1 MQALRLLTKSFRALS
16 ADLHLG
22 PQVTL
27 ILGPNGAGK
36 SSLAAA
42 VEYALR
48 GACRWTDGAGRGASV
63 LINHS
68 AAAAS
73 VDLDADF
80 GDGTAR
86 IISRSITPKGT
97 DLSFDGRGGK
107 DAAAALSARLPLP
120 ALLPCM
126 LRTDGFLSLSG
137 KEQQDLLFALSGGET
152 DSDWFKERLTD
163 DEQEALG
170 DVLATLLKGSALSEK
185 LYTTAYALR
194 TAANKA
200 AKDAQATLSATPEV
214 TVEAVDDAAV
224 AKTKD
229 AITKKR
235 ERLAKLQQ
243 RIGGAAAAAK
253 AQELAGLRVTQAQED
268 VKRCETAL
276 AEMSEQPEA
285 PEELTIEQL
294 RGAVEQANTEYAAA
308 IQKAASLNATRQAA
322 QDQLDDF
329 THLEGRCVLG
339 NVDCPMTAEQ
349 RGKIIKAEQ
358 KRIDGLETEITAQQQ
373 AATEAEKAH
382 KQAAEAVTEAQDKQ
396 QAQVRWQETRDRLT
410 ADLGDANNRHAQ
422 AIAAYQE
429 TAAPVTDGLESDAQ
443 ILQREIDE
451 AEQALQER
459 LQAAGA
465 AEKRKLLE
473 EQVEKTKAEAEMLD
487 ALVKKL
493 SPDGLPAQAM
503 RETIGGVIEAINAE
517 LAQFT
522 EMQIAAEPGKDFQL
536 MVAAGDNL
544 SIPAFCLCESEQLRV
559 GAAIQVAFAKL
570 TRFGFVVVD
579 AADRLDEQNL
589 PLLVQLL
596 VGAGVQALVLSSRRM
611 GDEARAWVLEL
622 GGKIHDLQGGLLA
635 A

>member
-16 ADLHLG
+16 ADLNLG

-36 SSLAAA
+36 SSLAASI
-42 VEYALR
+42 EYALT

-97 DLSFDGRGGK
+97 DLTFDGRTGK
-107 DAAAALSARLPLP
+107 DAAAALSACLPLP
-120 ALLPCM
+120 DLLPCM

-152 DSDWFKERLTD
+152 DSDWFKERLED
-163 DEQEALG
+163 AEQKALG

-194 TAANKA
+194 TGANKA
-200 AKDAQATLSATPEV
+200 AKEAEATLAATPEV
-214 TVEAVDDAAV
+214 TVKGLPEAEAENAR
-224 AKTKD
+224 A

-253 AQELAGLRVTQAQED
+253 AQELAGLRVTQAKEEVD
-268 VKRCETAL
+268 RCGKAL
-276 AEMSEQPEA
+276 AEMGEQPEA
-285 PEELTIEQL
+285 PEELAVEQL
-294 RGAVEQANTEYAAA
+294 RGAVEQANGEYAAA

-358 KRIDGLETEITAQQQ
+358 ERIDGLETEITAQQQ

-410 ADLGDANNRHAQ
+410 ADLASAKQRHDQ

-443 ILQREIDE
+443 ALQREIDE
-451 AEQALQER
+451 AEQILQER
-459 LQAAGA
+459 LQATSAV
-465 AEKRKLLE
+465 EKRRLLE
-473 EQVEKTKAEAEMLD
+473 EQVEKTQAEAAMLD

-522 EMQIAAEPGKDFQL
+522 EMQIAAEPGKDFRL
-536 MVAAGDNL
+536 MVATGDNL

-611 GDEARAWVLEL
+611 GDEARAWVVEL
-622 GGKIHDLQGGLLA
+622 GGQIHDLQGGLLA